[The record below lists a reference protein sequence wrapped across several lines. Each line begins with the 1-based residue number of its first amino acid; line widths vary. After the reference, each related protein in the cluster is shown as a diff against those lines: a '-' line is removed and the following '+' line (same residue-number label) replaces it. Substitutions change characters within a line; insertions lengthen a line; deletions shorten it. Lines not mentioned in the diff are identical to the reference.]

1 MQNFFRV
8 FEILRKWEERFRIIR
23 KKKKKQTIA
32 KV

>member
-23 KKKKKQTIA
+23 KKKKTIA

>member
-23 KKKKKQTIA
+23 KKKKKTIA

>member
-23 KKKKKQTIA
+23 KKKKQTIA

>member
-23 KKKKKQTIA
+23 KKKKK
-32 KV
+32 KL